1 MTFDF
6 DNQQNF
12 IFLKKN
18 KKITISVIDN
28 IKSIN
33 IISFIELIKGFNMKI
48 EKLIEKLSQSMERFE
63 TQTFKNSS
71 LSDLTSTQIFY
82 LDAIFQ
88 LKNPKLSELALYL
101 NVSKPTVTFAINKM
115 EKQGYVIKTQSNE
128 DRRFFSIRLT
138 SKGNKLAKV
147 HDRIHKSYAAVFKK
161 VLDIKELTTLETLL
175 GKVLKKVQ

>member
-1 MTFDF
+1 
-6 DNQQNF
+6 
-12 IFLKKN
+12 
-18 KKITISVIDN
+18 
-28 IKSIN
+28 
-33 IISFIELIKGFNMKI
+33 MKI

-88 LKNPKLSELALYL
+88 LKNPKLGELASYL

-115 EKQGYVIKTQSNE
+115 ESQGYVKKTQSNE
-128 DRRFFSIRLT
+128 DRRFFSIQLT

-147 HDRIHKSYAAVFKK
+147 HDAIHKRYATIFKR
-161 VLDIKELTTLETLL
+161 VLDANELKTLETLL
-175 GKVLKKVQ
+175 EKVLKSSIVYKEPEYKNIT